1 MFARYHKEGTD
12 PHRQT
17 PNRNGNLTGDKENNA
32 KAKNTKDSG
41 GGIETRTGGLDRDDK
56 DHKGRD
62 NSTKTS
68 AAKCRA
74 KKYDKTRTKRPK
86 IGTGSSTKDLTG
98 TPDSANNPTDVQRAI
113 DAKSHKAGQHTK
125 DDRTKTRDSRDHEE
139 GDNSGNTTVMR
150 TKPLRK
156 SNNQRLQSNS
166 FQRAGTEMRR
176 AQKDGETRIGE
187 PKTLKDGN
195 TKNPTG
201 ASNNSETPA
210 GKQPNGDQA
219 RDQDKENDNDPKQD
233 TQHAKATDNED
244 NTASGS
250 GQRPDTQHGKNK
262 TNNANNPK
270 RDTQHAKATGT
281 KDDTNKTT
289 KDGNAQ
295 DKHVKAN
302 NTKDTKA
309 KNNIATGNNL
319 GPRQRAK
326 KNGKTRSE
334 GPKTLTDGSTKNPN
348 KASNNTKD
356 DPNKATKNSNA
367 QDKHAKASNTKDTK
381 AKNNTGTSGNPGPDN
396 PHGKNGT
403 NTDKNPTDKNAR
415 DHSKES
421 AKTNGGRA
429 KKTTE
434 KDNDGGH
441 SKTLGNSNDRH
452 AKDHGES
459 RPGPRRR
466 RKRRPEKRLWW
477 RRRSAGWRTT
487 WNTPS
492 GTPRERRGG

>member
-166 FQRAGTEMRR
+166 FQRAGTEM
-176 AQKDGETRIGE
+176 
-187 PKTLKDGN
+187 
-195 TKNPTG
+195 
-201 ASNNSETPA
+201 
-210 GKQPNGDQA
+210 
-219 RDQDKENDNDPKQD
+219 
-233 TQHAKATDNED
+233 
-244 NTASGS
+244 
-250 GQRPDTQHGKNK
+250 
-262 TNNANNPK
+262 
-270 RDTQHAKATGT
+270 
-281 KDDTNKTT
+281 
-289 KDGNAQ
+289 
-295 DKHVKAN
+295 
-302 NTKDTKA
+302 
-309 KNNIATGNNL
+309 
-319 GPRQRAK
+319 
-326 KNGKTRSE
+326 
-334 GPKTLTDGSTKNPN
+334 
-348 KASNNTKD
+348 
-356 DPNKATKNSNA
+356 
-367 QDKHAKASNTKDTK
+367 
-381 AKNNTGTSGNPGPDN
+381 
-396 PHGKNGT
+396 
-403 NTDKNPTDKNAR
+403 
-415 DHSKES
+415 
-421 AKTNGGRA
+421 
-429 KKTTE
+429 
-434 KDNDGGH
+434 
-441 SKTLGNSNDRH
+441 
-452 AKDHGES
+452 
-459 RPGPRRR
+459 
-466 RKRRPEKRLWW
+466 
-477 RRRSAGWRTT
+477 
-487 WNTPS
+487 
-492 GTPRERRGG
+492 